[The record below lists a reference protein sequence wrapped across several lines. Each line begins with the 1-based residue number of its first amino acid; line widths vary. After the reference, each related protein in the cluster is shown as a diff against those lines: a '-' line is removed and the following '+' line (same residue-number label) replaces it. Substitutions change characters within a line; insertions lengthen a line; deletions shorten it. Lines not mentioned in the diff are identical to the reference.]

1 LAPVKSAV
9 RHKPIAYDFNP
20 CFDVA
25 SIDELSS
32 EQLSRYKQHNLD
44 GLRTLIGGALAR
56 LQDTGGLVDW
66 FDYCTRLSEAAARLQ
81 SRANQV

>member
-1 LAPVKSAV
+1 MAPVKSDV

-44 GLRTLIGGALAR
+44 GLRTLIGSALAR
-56 LQDTGGLVDW
+56 LQDNRGLVDW
-66 FDYCTRLSEAAARLQ
+66 FDYCTRLSEESTGIQ
-81 SRANQV
+81 SRAH